1 MLFQDGRA
9 LQSIIWPVYML
20 AHEAGI
26 LGLRLWTAPVQV
38 QEPNR
43 VCAVRLCPAAR
54 HMSCGHHVWSGVE
67 VQLAAV
73 DKIFVDR
80 L

>member
-54 HMSCGHHVWSGVE
+54 HMSCVTSR
-67 VQLAAV
+67 
-73 DKIFVDR
+73 VDR
-80 L
+80 RRSAIGCS